1 MSVHIGAKQGQIA
14 PTVLLPG
21 DPLRAK
27 YIAETMLED
36 VFCYNEVRGML
47 GYTGHYGDK
56 RVSVMGSGMGM
67 PTLSIYVNE
76 LVSEYGVKTL
86 IRVGTC
92 GALQSHLKV
101 GDIVLPMTSST
112 DSHMNKLRFQG
123 MDYAPAASFDLLLK
137 AYEAAKAR
145 EARVYVGGMFSGDTF
160 YADDPEWW
168 KIWAAYGTLVC
179 EMETN
184 GLYTLAAK
192 FKVDALSVLTVSD
205 SLVTGES
212 STAEQRERDFP
223 LMAEIAL
230 EISPCSG

>member
-1 MSVHIGAKQGQIA
+1 VSIHIGARQGQIA
-14 PTVLLPG
+14 STVLLPG

-27 YIAETMLED
+27 HIAETMLED

-47 GYTGHYGDK
+47 GYTGSYGDK
-56 RVSVMGSGMGM
+56 RISVMGTGMGM
-67 PTLSIYVNE
+67 PTLLIYVNE

-92 GALQSHLKV
+92 GAFQPHLKV

-112 DSHMNKLRFQG
+112 DSQMNKLRFQG
-123 MDYAPAASFDLLLK
+123 MDYAPAASFQLLLK

-145 EARVYVGGMFSGDTF
+145 GARVYVGGMFSGDTF
-160 YADDPEWW
+160 YNDDPEWW
-168 KIWAAYGTLVC
+168 KIWAAYGALVC

-192 FKVDALSVLTVSD
+192 FKIDALSVLTVSD

-212 STAEQRERDFP
+212 STAEQRERNFP

-230 EISPCSG
+230 EISP

>member
-1 MSVHIGAKQGQIA
+1 VSIHIGAKQGQIA

-21 DPLRAK
+21 DPLRARH
-27 YIAETMLED
+27 IAETMLED

-47 GYTGHYGDK
+47 GFTGRYGDK
-56 RVSVMGSGMGM
+56 RVSIMGSGMGM

-76 LVSEYGVKTL
+76 LVREYGVKTL

-92 GALQSHLKV
+92 GGLQPELRV
-101 GDIVLPMTSST
+101 GDIVLPMTAST
-112 DSHMNKLRFQG
+112 NSQVNKLRFQG
-123 MDYAPAASFDLLLK
+123 MDYAPVASFHLLLK
-137 AYEAAKAR
+137 AYEAAKER
-145 EARVYVGGMFSGDTF
+145 GARVHVGGMFSSDTF
-160 YADDPEWW
+160 YPDDPEWW

-212 STAEQRERDFP
+212 STTEQREKDFP

-230 EISPCSG
+230 EISP

>member
-1 MSVHIGAKQGQIA
+1 VSIHIGAHQGQIA

-27 YIAETMLED
+27 HIAETMLED
-36 VFCYNEVRGML
+36 VFCYNEVRGMM
-47 GYTGHYGDK
+47 GYTGSYGDK
-56 RVSVMGSGMGM
+56 RISVMGTGMGM
-67 PTLSIYVNE
+67 PTLLIYVNE

-92 GALQSHLKV
+92 GAFQPHLKV

-112 DSHMNKLRFQG
+112 DSQMNKLRFQG
-123 MDYAPAASFDLLLK
+123 MDYAPAASFQLLLK

-145 EARVYVGGMFSGDTF
+145 GARVYVGGMFSGDTF
-160 YADDPEWW
+160 YNDDPEWW
-168 KIWAAYGTLVC
+168 KIWAAYGALVC

-192 FKVDALSVLTVSD
+192 FKIDALSVLTVSD

-212 STAEQRERDFP
+212 STAEQRERNFP

-230 EISPCSG
+230 EISP

>member
-1 MSVHIGAKQGQIA
+1 
-14 PTVLLPG
+14 
-21 DPLRAK
+21 
-27 YIAETMLED
+27 MLGD
-36 VFCYNEVRGML
+36 VFCYNEIRGML
-47 GYTGHYGDK
+47 GYTGRYGDK

-67 PTLSIYVNE
+67 PTLSVYVNE
-76 LVSEYGVKTL
+76 LVSEYDVKTL

-92 GALQSHLKV
+92 GALQPHLKV
-101 GDIVLPMTSST
+101 GDIVLPMTAST
-112 DSHMNKLRFQG
+112 DSHMNKFRFHG
-123 MDYAPAASFDLLLK
+123 MDYAPAASFHLLLK
-137 AYEAAKAR
+137 AYEAARAR
-145 EARVYVGGMFSGDTF
+145 GTRVYVGGMFSGDTF
-160 YADDPEWW
+160 YNDDPEWW
-168 KIWAAYGTLVC
+168 KTWAAYGALVC

-230 EISPCSG
+230 EISP

>member
-1 MSVHIGAKQGQIA
+1 MSIHIGAKQGQIA
-14 PTVLLPG
+14 PTVLMPG

-47 GYTGHYGDK
+47 GYTGSYRGK
-56 RVSVMGSGMGM
+56 RVSVMGSGMGI

-76 LVSEYGVKTL
+76 LVSEYNVKTL

-92 GALQSHLKV
+92 GALQPHLNI
-101 GDIVLPMTSST
+101 GDIVLAMTAST
-112 DSHMNKLRFQG
+112 DSHINKLRFGG
-123 MDYAPAASFDLLLK
+123 MDYAPTADFDLLLK
-137 AYEAAKAR
+137 AYEAAKER
-145 EARVYVGGMFSGDTF
+145 GSKVYVGGIFSGDTF
-160 YADDPEWW
+160 YNDDPDWW
-168 KIWAAYGTLVC
+168 KKWAAYGVLVV

-192 FKVDALSVLTVSD
+192 FKVSALSILTVSD
-205 SLVTGES
+205 SLATGEA
-212 STAEQRERDFP
+212 STAEQRERNFP

-230 EISPCSG
+230 EISP